1 MENQCNE
8 VRNGIFY
15 FSSKKSVFSQSAPG
29 IFTNV
34 ANHID
39 WIEDMVKDN
48 GGMATCST
56 VLKSP
61 PKIGN
66 TTSNI
71 SNEIPPKNKSLCKT
85 AYISLNVAF

>member
-15 FSSKKSVFSQSAPG
+15 FSSKKSALPQSAPG

-39 WIEDMVKDN
+39 WIEDMVKEN
-48 GGMATCST
+48 GGMATCSA

-61 PKIGN
+61 PIIGN
-66 TTSNI
+66 MTSNI
-71 SNEIPPKNKSLCKT
+71 SNEIPKK
-85 AYISLNVAF
+85 

>member
-8 VRNGIFY
+8 VRNGTFD
-15 FSSKKSVFSQSAPG
+15 SPSKKSVFSQSAPG

-39 WIEDMVKDN
+39 WIEDMVKEN

-61 PKIGN
+61 PSIGDMTYKISKKEN
-66 TTSNI
+66 
-71 SNEIPPKNKSLCKT
+71 PKIRAFIELHL
-85 AYISLNVAF
+85 YISLI

>member
-8 VRNGIFY
+8 VRNGTFE
-15 FSSKKSVFSQSAPG
+15 SPSKKSVFSQSAPG

-71 SNEIPPKNKSLCKT
+71 SNEIPKNNSLCKT
-85 AYISLNVAF
+85 AYISLNIAF

>member
-15 FSSKKSVFSQSAPG
+15 FSSKEFVFSQSAPG

-34 ANHID
+34 ANHIE
-39 WIEDMVKDN
+39 WIEDMVKEN

-61 PKIGN
+61 PSIGDL
-66 TTSNI
+66 TYKYPTK
-71 SNEIPPKNKSLCKT
+71 PQK
-85 AYISLNVAF
+85 